1 LTSLNAFNIKRDQRI
16 TLERGYDMR
25 RTLIFGLIMVMVFMV
40 SAAWAQKTVR
50 LSVATGGTGGVYYPL
65 GGGMANVLSKY
76 IPYAEAT
83 AEVTSASVDN
93 CLLVGQGKADLALIM
108 ADVGW
113 DAYQGRGKFKEKIA
127 LRTAAVLYPNNMH
140 IVTLEGKGIEKVT
153 DLKGKRVSTGSPGSG
168 TEVKAL
174 RVLEAYGL
182 NPDKDMT
189 RDKLGASES
198 AGALKDRKIDAYFW
212 DGGLP
217 TASVTDL
224 GATPGIKI
232 KLIGHEDAI
241 PKMRE
246 KYGPLYVKGMIPAKT
261 YPGQD
266 VDVPIAVVWNLLI
279 CNEKMKGDVA
289 YDIVKTLFDHK
300 PELVTVHKEARHL
313 GLEPQVGGSPIPIHP
328 GAVRYFTEKG
338 LKIK

>member
-1 LTSLNAFNIKRDQRI
+1 MKRLWVLGI
-16 TLERGYDMR
+16 
-25 RTLIFGLIMVMVFMV
+25 IFIFVLGL
-40 SAAWAQKTVR
+40 SSAWAQKAVR
-50 LSVATGGTGGVYYPL
+50 LSIATGGTGGVYYPM
-65 GGGMANVLSKY
+65 GGGMANILSKY

-83 AEVTSASVDN
+83 AEVTTASVDN
-93 CLLVGQGKADLALIM
+93 CLLVGQGKADMAFIM

-113 DAYQGRGKFKEKIA
+113 DAYQGKGKFKEKIP
-127 LRTAAVLYPNNMH
+127 LRTVAVLYPNNMH
-140 IVTLEGKGIEKVT
+140 VVTIEGKGIEKVA
-153 DLKGKRVSTGSPGSG
+153 DLKGKRVSTGAPGSG

-182 NPDKDMT
+182 TPDKDFT
-189 RDKLGASES
+189 RDKLGVAES
-198 AGALKDRKIDAYFW
+198 AGALKDRKIDAFFW

-217 TASVTDL
+217 TAAVTDL

-232 KLIGHEDAI
+232 KIISHGDAV

-246 KYGPLYVKGMIPAKT
+246 KYGPLYVKGIIPAKT

-266 VDVPIAVVWNLLI
+266 VDVEMAVVWNILI

-289 YDIVKTLFDHK
+289 YDIVKTVFEHK
-300 PELVTVHKEARHL
+300 PELVASHRDARYL
-313 GLEPQVGGSPIPIHP
+313 SLEPQVGGSPIPLHP

-338 LKIK
+338 VKIK